1 MRKSKIPIS
10 DRGFTLLEVMVV
22 LVIIGTIIGIITITV
37 DTRREKVTIAVD
49 RLASLTRLAS
59 EEAVLRSRE
68 LALEIKPDG
77 YHFLT
82 LGDEGFIPLEGDSLL
97 KERKL
102 PEDLELE
109 LYLLGEPVEIDAKK
123 DELSGKVE
131 KPPRILLFSSGEMT
145 PFELRIRDPYTEE
158 EYSVAGEMTGM
169 VSVE

>member
-1 MRKSKIPIS
+1 MDKIAFSRK
-10 DRGFTLLEVMVV
+10 GFTLLEVMVV

-37 DTRREKVTIAVD
+37 DTRREKVTNAVD

-68 LALEIKPDG
+68 LALEIKTDG

-82 LGDEGFIPLEGDSLL
+82 LGDDGFIPLEGDSLL

-109 LYLLGEPVEIDAKK
+109 LFLAGEAVEIDAEK
-123 DELSGKVE
+123 DEISGKIE
-131 KPPRILLFSSGEMT
+131 LPPRIFLFSSGEIS
-145 PFELRIRDPYTEE
+145 PFELKIRDPYSEA
-158 EYSVAGEMTGM
+158 EYSVSGEMTGDI
-169 VSVE
+169 SVE